1 MKIIITESQIEDI
14 YFLFINKQVGD
25 LYKRENVS
33 KKNPYGVT
41 EFKGSTFWLKDKEV
55 LFELDSLDRLWIQ
68 RELFE
73 RFQSMFGTSYN
84 ETIDIFKNWARMYL
98 VDAEKVFSA
107 HEKNWGRWKNI
118 G

>member
-14 YFLFINKQVGD
+14 YFEFINDQVGD

-33 KKNPYGVT
+33 KKNPYGAT
-41 EFKGSTFWLKDKEV
+41 LFKGSKFWLNNKEV
-55 LFELDSLDRLWIQ
+55 MFELDELDRLWIQ

-73 RFQSMFGTSYN
+73 RFQNIFGTSYN
-84 ETIDIFKNWARMYL
+84 ETIEIFKIWARIYL